1 MSTLIADH
9 PLHLPQIWAS
19 CRQVSHVV
27 KAATEAAFV
36 QTQFRQKYKTMLGF
50 FPGCGNGEEIP
61 MRFDRLE
68 DDASFCGR
76 GGGGDGIRARAVFK
90 PVLGSVGQMKMS
102 DWDFVDEPSSG
113 ASSQS
118 PRYLGGG
125 ANIEVDRRGWR
136 ESPHVIL
143 VDGVRWVG
151 NVELVGLQVDAA
163 RKEVSFLWV
172 PTFSAFFAE
181 QRKRRT
187 RVRGRAAGMGR
198 L

>member
-1 MSTLIADH
+1 
-9 PLHLPQIWAS
+9 
-19 CRQVSHVV
+19 
-27 KAATEAAFV
+27 
-36 QTQFRQKYKTMLGF
+36 MLGF
-50 FPGCGNGEEIP
+50 FPGCENGNGEEIP

-68 DDASFCGR
+68 DDDTFSGR
-76 GGGGDGIRARAVFK
+76 GGGGGDGVRARAVFK
-90 PVLGSVGQMKMS
+90 PVLGSVGQMTMS
-102 DWDFVDEPSSG
+102 DWDFVDEPSTG

-118 PRYLGGG
+118 SRHLGD
-125 ANIEVDRRGWR
+125 ANIEVDTRGWR

-172 PTFSAFFAE
+172 PTFSVFFAE
-181 QRKRRT
+181 QRRRRT